1 MANIQGG
8 GLCSVSS
15 LVIRERKTE
24 NVVNNLFFI
33 HTVTACDCNEIGS
46 RNSVCEQT
54 TGQCSCHSSYG
65 NLSCSECNHGY
76 YKFPACTCNVVVVIV
91 VVFKTISRHTSMSF
105 VFRSQTVTAIR
116 SDRCR
121 KCATRAAGSAY
132 AKTGTPGPGATGVR
146 PATMGIRTASR
157 AAVRNGEARRPCA
170 TRWASARVYRVSPA
184 ERANSVV
191 QDSISIP
198 SVNVSHSFWYLS
210 RPLSYRLPSLH
221 DQEVSIRLNFLGSRS
236 P

>member
-1 MANIQGG
+1 MRQIYRDGT
-8 GLCSVSS
+8 CCTSS
-15 LVIRERKTE
+15 LVIRGRKTE
-24 NVVNNLFFI
+24 NVVNILFFI
-33 HTVTACDCNEIGS
+33 HTVAACDCNEVGS
-46 RNSVCEQT
+46 RNSVCDQT

-65 NLSCSECNHGY
+65 NLSCNECNHGY
-76 YKFPACTCNVVVVIV
+76 HKFPACTCNVVF

-105 VFRSQTVTAIR
+105 VFRSQTATATR

-121 KCATRAAGSAY
+121 KCATREAASAC

-146 PATMGIRTASR
+146 PATTDIRTASR

-184 ERANSVV
+184 ERANSAAR
-191 QDSISIP
+191 DSISIP
-198 SVNVSHSFWYLS
+198 SANVSHSFWYFTRFPHPGS
-210 RPLSYRLPSLH
+210 PRLR
-221 DQEVSIRLNFLGSRS
+221 DQEVSTRLNFLGNRS